1 MPIGARRSTIA
12 SPDFGPITQA
22 RAYHDAPPLAKT
34 ADLFRRERANADR
47 SVVSNPVKSR
57 ELDASVGAEGVKPS
71 TDGEQGSFPLGQG
84 SSEQEQG
91 SALRTLVCRAQAGDA
106 EAFAGLVRAYQRQV
120 LSVAYRLLGNTED
133 ARDVSQDAF
142 IRAFRSLSQLEDPSR
157 FGPWLMRVVTNLSL
171 NFRRSRHLRRV
182 VSLDEQPSLAGAV
195 VEDKRRTEVWE
206 GETGALSEELH
217 AEVSRAIEGLPE
229 RQRLALIL
237 FSVEGMPQKDVAQI
251 LECSIELVKWNVF
264 QARRKLKEILADFL

>member
-1 MPIGARRSTIA
+1 MPTN
-12 SPDFGPITQA
+12 
-22 RAYHDAPPLAKT
+22 PLPLGKT
-34 ADLFRRERANADR
+34 ADLNRRGRANAAR
-47 SVVSNPVKSR
+47 SVVSNPVQSR
-57 ELDASVGAEGVKPS
+57 EMDASADAAATTSLTHGK
-71 TDGEQGSFPLGQG
+71 QGPFPLGQG
-84 SSEQEQG
+84 SSPQEQE
-91 SALRTLVCRAQAGDA
+91 SALLTLVCRVQGGDV
-106 EAFAGLVRAYQRQV
+106 EAFAGLVRAYQRRV

-142 IRAFRSLSQLEDPSR
+142 ARAFRSLSQLEDPSR

-171 NFRRSRHLRRV
+171 NFRRSRHLRRA
-182 VSLDEQPSLAGAV
+182 VSLDEQSSPAGGV
-195 VEDKRRTEVWE
+195 VEDRRRAEVWE

-251 LECSIELVKWNVF
+251 LECSVELVKWNVF
-264 QARRKLKEILADFL
+264 QARRKLKEVLADYL